1 MPGCRSFI
9 WGVSPIKLGRYP
21 LWWIPRGRGRVR
33 GRLFF
38 PLGFPPVMNI
48 IVLVGLG
55 LWTGL
60 TCLRQ
65 MTDAVRGA
73 SWGYEDAAGFHLGA
87 PVARSSDL

>member
-1 MPGCRSFI
+1 M
-9 WGVSPIKLGRYP
+9 
-21 LWWIPRGRGRVR
+21 
-33 GRLFF
+33 
-38 PLGFPPVMNI
+38 MNI

-65 MTDAVRGA
+65 MTDAIRGA

-87 PVARSSDL
+87 PVARSSEL